1 MADAWGTKRH
11 VRPATVI
18 CSDAHVLNV
27 TLSGLLQWGVAARG
41 LQHWRDLGNTR
52 QPDEVIVVF
61 TDYFDDASVLSH
73 LRSLEER
80 SSRTAVIAVTERAPA
95 LWVPRTPRELP
106 AIVIH
111 PRGLPQKLFEAIDV
125 CSAAMNEI
133 EIDDLEPELPFTD

>member
-1 MADAWGTKRH
+1 M
-11 VRPATVI
+11 RPATVI
-18 CSDAHVLNV
+18 CSDAHVLNI
-27 TLSGLLQWGVAARG
+27 TLSGLLQWGLAARG
-41 LQHWRDLGNTR
+41 LQHWGDLARPR
-52 QPDEVIVVF
+52 QGDEVLVVF

-95 LWVPRTPRELP
+95 LWVPSRPRELP

-111 PRGLPQKLFEAIDV
+111 PRGLPRTLLEAIDV
-125 CSAAMNEI
+125 CSAAMDEI